1 MTASARSPYFV
12 SAPVDFLCIGGFSI
26 LLFLAMLPFSVPR
39 TSWVIHTA
47 AILTWLC
54 NWPHF
59 AATNVRLYH
68 TRENIAQY
76 PVTALAIPVLVTAA
90 AVWALADP
98 VRVAP
103 LLVKLFLF
111 WSSYHYSGQSLGI
124 SLAYAKRSGVA
135 IGQAERFA
143 LSGFIFGTFLYS
155 IARSEVGCKEWP
167 PNSYFG
173 VTIPVLHLPLWVA
186 TVAGMGLILCAAAL
200 VVLVVRWSVL
210 NRRIF
215 PLIVLLPAAAQ
226 FVWFLLGWRVPGFN
240 EFVPF
245 FHGTQ
250 YLLIAWAMQLKEKMD
265 LGQVLPSSRYVAL
278 ETGRWGMTIFLLGA
292 FLFWVLPRVAA
303 SAGHPLSLA
312 EPVVIAAVQIHH
324 FFVDGVIWKLRN
336 PKIGS
341 ALLVNIDDL
350 RGSRAGLLQP
360 A

>member
-26 LLFLAMLPFSVPR
+26 LLFLAMLSFAVPR
-39 TSWVIHTA
+39 TPWVIHAA

-76 PVTALAIPVLVTAA
+76 PVTALAIPVFVTAA

-111 WSSYHYSGQSLGI
+111 WSPYHYSGQSLGI

-135 IGQAERFA
+135 VGRAERFA

-155 IARSEVGCKEWP
+155 AARVEVGRKEWP
-167 PNSYFG
+167 PYFG
-173 VTIPVLHLPLWVA
+173 VQVPTLQLPPLVA
-186 TVAGMGLILCAAAL
+186 TVTGMGLILCAAAL
-200 VVLVVRWSVL
+200 VVLVARWSVL

-226 FVWFLLGWRVPGFN
+226 LVWFLLGWRVPGFY

-265 LGQVLPSSRYVAL
+265 LGRILPSRRYVAM
-278 ETGRWGMTIFLLGA
+278 ETGRWGITVFLLGA

-303 SAGHPLSLA
+303 AAGHPLPLA

-350 RGSRAGLLQP
+350 RGAGAGSLQL